1 MHRTLIGVL
10 SVAWI
15 LTAST
20 TKAENDFGRGFHY
33 CAPPLAPTCMTSD
46 GGSATASA
54 PTPCDAQ
61 VQRFIEALAGYRV
74 CLLEE
79 SHRAVTRGNDLLSA
93 YRCRTGHPE
102 RCK

>member
-1 MHRTLIGVL
+1 MHRSRVVILSAAWVAVIG
-10 SVAWI
+10 SA
-15 LTAST
+15 
-20 TKAENDFGRGFHY
+20 KAEEDFGRGFHY
-33 CAPPLAPTCMTSD
+33 CAPPMTPVCMTSD
-46 GGSATASA
+46 GGSVTATA